1 MHPSADS
8 PAMSVPPLTDF
19 QDEPA
24 DFGRYAGR
32 GKMFSDLAVE
42 YLHFLVSS
50 GHPRATRARAELQH
64 RGIPHQNL
72 AENPSHSP
80 AGAQAIVAPSL
91 DRRWRSITRGG
102 AGVPSYELL
111 VPASRHYVEPHV
123 DADKAMKW
131 TERHFAFP
139 LLRSRVR
146 VIIPDLISVD
156 GIVTRAHAL
165 GAGERMAH
173 VSIEIDAIPEGW
185 PYRETRTFCPTLDS
199 IWVPD
204 PSAAGGFKQWN
215 PYTLNSAFKG
225 APDAEESSWA
235 GAAAPQVQAR

>member
-131 TERHFAFP
+131 TERHFAFASEGHHSRP
-139 LLRSRVR
+139 HLCRRNRYSRARSRRRRTDGPCVHRNRRYSRRLAIQGNSHVLPYSRQHLGSRPQRGRR
-146 VIIPDLISVD
+146 V
-156 GIVTRAHAL
+156 
-165 GAGERMAH
+165 
-173 VSIEIDAIPEGW
+173 
-185 PYRETRTFCPTLDS
+185 
-199 IWVPD
+199 
-204 PSAAGGFKQWN
+204 
-215 PYTLNSAFKG
+215 
-225 APDAEESSWA
+225 
-235 GAAAPQVQAR
+235 